1 MGLLSNIRRGKIEA
15 PFKALLYGVE
25 GIGKSTFG
33 AEAEAPIFLCAEAGT
48 ENLDVDRLPEPRTW
62 TDVLASVAALSAE
75 PHEYQTLVIDT
86 LDWLEPLLWDHVCA
100 QNKWKTIEDPGYGK
114 GYVAALGEW
123 RLFLRQLEGLRT
135 ARKMNILMLAHSLV
149 RRVNPPDMEP
159 FDRYSLKIHEK
170 AASLCR
176 EWCDAVLFARF
187 EVVTSK
193 AKDARVARGYST
205 GERELRTVYTA
216 SYDAKNRWGLPDPLP
231 LSFPALMEAKEFPPT
246 PEPAYTRDEPE
257 PEPAPEPAPVVDAAT
272 VKAQATVEQLL
283 AQVGDE
289 AYADTVR
296 AWCGA
301 QPQTADTF
309 KKAAT
314 RIRKRLAE
322 TQRGAEA

>member
-1 MGLLSNIRRGKIEA
+1 MGLLSNIRRGKIAA
-15 PFKALLYGVE
+15 PYKALVYGVE

-33 AEAEAPIFLCAEAGT
+33 ADADAPVFLCAETGT
-48 ENLDVDRLPEPRTW
+48 ENLDVDRLPEPKAW
-62 TDVLASVAALSAE
+62 SDVLASIHALQSE
-75 PHEYQTLVIDT
+75 PHDYLTLVIDT

-114 GYVAALGEW
+114 GYVAALNEW
-123 RLFLRQLEGLRT
+123 RLFLRLLEDLRT
-135 ARKMNILMLAHSLV
+135 SRRMNILMLAHSLV

-231 LSFPALMEAKEFPPT
+231 LSFDALMTAKDYSPT
-246 PEPAYTRDEPE
+246 PEPAFASDELAQASAAA
-257 PEPAPEPAPVVDAAT
+257 PAAPTDAAT
-272 VKAQATVEQLL
+272 VKAQATVDRLL
-283 AQVGDE
+283 AEVGDD
-289 AYADTVR
+289 AYAGTVR
-296 AWCGA
+296 AWCDS
-301 QPQTADTF
+301 QPQTVDTF

-314 RIRKRLAE
+314 RIKKRLAE
-322 TQRGAEA
+322 QQKGAVA